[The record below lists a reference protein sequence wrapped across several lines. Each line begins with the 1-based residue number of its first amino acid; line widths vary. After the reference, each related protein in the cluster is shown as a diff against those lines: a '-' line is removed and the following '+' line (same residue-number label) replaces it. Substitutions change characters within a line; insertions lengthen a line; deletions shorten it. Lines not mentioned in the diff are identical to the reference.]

1 MGFRLTPI
9 FIKSEI
15 PKSDKEILD
24 TFGLSNLKKGKMVDF
39 YDTNKQWENVFIGTK
54 ENCKI
59 LCNGELANKA
69 FEDEN
74 LFLNLENTEI
84 TSIIWNETSDE
95 FGFSLI
101 KDGKIIRKIMV
112 SDGEFKYDYGN
123 PIPEESEIKDDE
135 IFEPEEKEEIIEGEG
150 EEVFKEM
157 VKAEKVCRVAN
168 ILAKRYIGVGIVEIQ
183 ERIELAEYE

>member
-135 IFEPEEKEEIIEGEG
+135 TYVYKIYESG
-150 EEVFKEM
+150 EEEFNKM
-157 VKAEKVCRVAN
+157 GTWSMLFIN
-168 ILAKRYIGVGIVEIQ
+168 KRN
-183 ERIELAEYE
+183 RNKK